1 MEDTRETN
9 HNKLAALRQLKE
21 HMTTETKT
29 DIVAQARESLRLRW
43 KQELRDERIKLNAD
57 AEAAWI
63 QAEAQ
68 RKSDF
73 IHQFKYRRTLDEKP
87 ENPYLALHDG
97 EALRVATPAENR
109 IDVLAEAGFFEEI
122 AKIIV
127 HRAGGQISLVALQEA
142 LAKWIPVVGD
152 AEITQI
158 DSHPAYPTNLVGLV
172 HRGRTFERTLATG
185 VSPELRDA
193 ISDAQLEV
201 RKGMVVWRDWR
212 EYPSHE
218 Y

>member
-1 MEDTRETN
+1 MEDTTKPN
-9 HNKLAALRQLKE
+9 HNKLVALRQLKE
-21 HMTTETKT
+21 RMTTETKT
-29 DIVAQARESLRLRW
+29 DIVAQARETLRARW
-43 KQELRDERIKLNAD
+43 KSELREERTKLNAD
-57 AEAAWI
+57 AEAAWL

-73 IHQFKYRRTLDEKP
+73 IRQFKYRYTLDEKP

-109 IDVLAEAGFFEEI
+109 IDVLADAGFFEEI
-122 AKIIV
+122 AKVIV
-127 HRAGGQISLVALQEA
+127 YRAGGQISLVTLQEA

-152 AEITQI
+152 AEITEI

-201 RKGMVVWRDWR
+201 RKGMVIWSDWQ
-212 EYPSHE
+212 EHPASE
-218 Y
+218 F